1 MQRVYCEI
9 KEPYFTNI
17 RDGKKIFEV
26 VLAVGLISILKEG
39 DIIIWTN
46 KDYGKELICSTK
58 IISASKYSSI
68 DNAISNINGFSK
80 FDPTASSTNDI
91 INKWKK
97 TSDEYLEDTYGV
109 ILFEFKKI

>member
-17 RDGKKIFEV
+17 CDGKKIFEV
-26 VLAVGLISILKEG
+26 VLAVGAISIIKEN

-46 KDYGKELICSTK
+46 KDYGKELLCSTK
-58 IISASKYSSI
+58 IIGASKYSSI
-68 DNAISNINGFSK
+68 ENAISNIQGFNK
-80 FDPTASSTNDI
+80 FDPTASSTNEI
-91 INKWKK
+91 ITKWRN